1 MKILI
6 ISSNLIG
13 DTILS
18 TGVINYF
25 MKKNKLAKF
34 TFIIGPT
41 AGQIYQNFPNLDKII
56 SIKKQKFNLHWLEI
70 YRNCYKTKWDIIV
83 DLRSSFLSFF
93 LSHKKKFI
101 FKKDKNLH
109 HLDQFKKFFKIN
121 NSELIIHNNK
131 FEQDKTESKLDKNKK
146 YIVIFP
152 GGNWKPKIW
161 PSEYYNKLI
170 KLLDKNYKNIC
181 FIFVGSSSEEKKY
194 LDKISIDL
202 PKEKFINLMGE
213 TLTQTSSY
221 MKKSDLFI
229 GNDSGLMHLS
239 FASNLKTVCLFG
251 PTNDKVYGHTNENCF
266 IIRTKEDYSYFKK
279 IYLNKEKSYMES
291 IKPES
296 ILQLIK
302 SKNLL

>member
-25 MKKNKLAKF
+25 MKKYQQAKF

-56 SIKKQKFNLHWLEI
+56 SIKKQKFNYHWFKI
-70 YRNCYKTKWDIIV
+70 YRNCCKTKWDIII

-121 NSELIIHNNK
+121 NSELIIYNNK
-131 FEQDKTESKLDKNKK
+131 FELDKVEAKLDKNRK
-146 YIVIFP
+146 YVIIFP

-161 PSEYYNKLI
+161 PSEYYNMLI
-170 KLLDKNYKNIC
+170 RLLYKNYRNIN
-181 FIFVGSSSEEKKY
+181 FIFVGSLAEEKKY
-194 LDKISIDL
+194 LDKISKYI
-202 PKEKFINLMGE
+202 PKDKFINLMGE

-221 MKKSDLFI
+221 MKKSHLFI

-239 FASNLKTVCLFG
+239 VASNLKTVCLFG
-251 PTNDKVYGHTNENCF
+251 PTDDRIYGHKNENCF
-266 IIRTKEDYSYFKK
+266 IIRTEEDYNYFQKTNLDK
-279 IYLNKEKSYMES
+279 DKSYMKS
-291 IKPES
+291 IKPEL

-302 SKNLL
+302 DKNLL